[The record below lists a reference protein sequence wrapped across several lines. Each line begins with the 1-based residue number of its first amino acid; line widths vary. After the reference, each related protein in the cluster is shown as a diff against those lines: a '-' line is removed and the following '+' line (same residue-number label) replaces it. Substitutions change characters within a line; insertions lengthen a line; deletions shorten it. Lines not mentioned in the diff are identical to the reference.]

1 MRFITKLGWPVS
13 EDCRPLAQKRK
24 DLSVQSILI
33 STLMIATLGASAS
46 AQATYQYQGN
56 PFTFF
61 SCGPNADDTAT
72 MDCSTPAPTN
82 THTSYTATDH
92 VTATLTLDTP
102 LGPNFPY
109 SDVSTLPGFQLTLD
123 DGQHTVSTP
132 ITAGQ
137 GLFSFVSTDASG
149 QINQWRL
156 GINTGGALN
165 GGIATFNFTDISGAH
180 VFDEGVLSCCDPAP
194 PGNLAINFGIPGT
207 WNSGIQNPA
216 TLVTNLINLVS
227 NPSLNLTSGQIS
239 SLTDKLNNAL
249 ASIQA
254 GLNKQ
259 AINQLNAFISSVESS
274 VKTRKMSAQTGNTLI
289 DAANAIIA
297 KL

>member
-1 MRFITKLGWPVS
+1 MKASCP
-13 EDCRPLAQKRK
+13 AA
-24 DLSVQSILI
+24 IL
-33 STLMIATLGASAS
+33 
-46 AQATYQYQGN
+46 
-56 PFTFF
+56 
-61 SCGPNADDTAT
+61 
-72 MDCSTPAPTN
+72 
-82 THTSYTATDH
+82 
-92 VTATLTLDTP
+92 
-102 LGPNFPY
+102 
-109 SDVSTLPGFQLTLD
+109 
-123 DGQHTVSTP
+123 
-132 ITAGQ
+132 
-137 GLFSFVSTDASG
+137 
-149 QINQWRL
+149 R
-156 GINTGGALN
+156 
-165 GGIATFNFTDISGAH
+165 
-180 VFDEGVLSCCDPAP
+180 P

>member
-1 MRFITKLGWPVS
+1 MQKL
-13 EDCRPLAQKRK
+13 LM
-24 DLSVQSILI
+24 
-33 STLMIATLGASAS
+33 STLMIATLGVSAS
-46 AQATYQYQGN
+46 AQTTYQYTGN

-61 SCGPNADDTAT
+61 SCGPNSDNTAT
-72 MDCSTPAPTN
+72 MDCSIPAPAN
-82 THTSYTATDH
+82 IHTSYSATDH
-92 VTATLTLDTP
+92 VTATLTFDTP
-102 LGPNFPY
+102 LGPNFAY
-109 SDVSTLPGFQLTLD
+109 ADVSTLPGFHLTLD

-132 ITAGQ
+132 LTAGQ

-165 GGIATFNFTDISGAH
+165 GGIITFNFTDASGSH
-180 VFDEGVLSCCDPAP
+180 VFDQGVLACCDPAP

-216 TLVTNLINLVS
+216 TLVTNLINVVS
-227 NPSLNLTSGQIS
+227 SPSLNLTSGQVS

-259 AINQLNAFISSVESS
+259 ASNQLKGFLSSVQSS
-274 VKTRKMSAQTGNTLI
+274 VKTGKMSAQTGKTLT

-297 KL
+297 ML

>member
-1 MRFITKLGWPVS
+1 M
-13 EDCRPLAQKRK
+13 QK
-24 DLSVQSILI
+24 VLI
-33 STLMIATLGASAS
+33 SAFIIASLSGSGF
-46 AQATYQYQGN
+46 AQATYRYTGN

-82 THTSYTATDH
+82 IHTSYTATDH
-92 VTATLTLDTP
+92 VTATLTLDAP
-102 LGPNFPY
+102 LGPNFAY
-109 SDVSTLPGFQLTLD
+109 SDVRTLPGFSLTLD
-123 DGQHTVSTP
+123 DGEHMVSTP
-132 ITAGQ
+132 LASGQ

-165 GGIATFNFTDISGAH
+165 GGIATFNFTDTSGAH
-180 VFDEGVLSCCDPAP
+180 IFDQGVLSCCDPTT

-216 TLVTNLINLVS
+216 ALVSNLINLVS
-227 NPSLNLTSGQIS
+227 DPSLNLTSGQVS
-239 SLTDKLNNAL
+239 NLTDKLNNAQ

-259 AINQLNAFISSVESS
+259 AINQLNAFINSVQSSL
-274 VKTRKMSAQTGNTLI
+274 KTGKISAQTGNRLI

-297 KL
+297 LL